1 MLASRRNAPAVLS
14 ALLAAVLY
22 SVTLWGT
29 YVYDD
34 YAIIRQDPRIESPSR
49 WYQFWTQNY
58 NGQVDNLYRPITSMT
73 YAIQIWLHGP
83 RAWAFHL
90 VNLLLHAGM
99 SALVAVFAMR
109 MTETFADA
117 AASSKIGLLSGL
129 LFAAHP
135 VHVEAVANIVGRAE
149 LLCGIGTLGG
159 LILYLNRPMTGAKV
173 VGIVG
178 CFLLALLSKELGILF
193 PLLLFILM
201 LCRRFAT
208 PQAVVEAASD
218 RAGVLAY
225 ADPNVASPDLAE
237 RRATTWLAVA
247 MCWILAGYIII
258 REQVIHLKF
267 WWDRSF
273 LDWTVN
279 PLVHMSGSERLLMP
293 ITIFGHYIALLIA
306 PIHLSPD
313 YSANTIGLH
322 FDPHDPYFAIGIVAI
337 VIWFALAIFA
347 LVRRNGALLFYL
359 LAFGVTY
366 GVISNLVS
374 LIGTIFGER
383 LIYLPSAFFLI
394 LVSMALAKL
403 SGKVLAPVAACLLLL
418 GSLRTFT
425 YARLWNDKIRLFEST
440 LAHHPDSIRLYLL
453 LANEYRDHQQYAN
466 AKAVLDRAAER
477 LPNYWEIWLQAGV
490 NALKA
495 GDLDEAERCILRA
508 MKLQPGP
515 ATSYWLSQIEA
526 QRATTRSTTK
536 GTANGHR

>member
-14 ALLAAVLY
+14 ALLAAILY

-34 YAIIRQDPRIESPSR
+34 YAIIREDPRIESPSR

-58 NGQVDNLYRPITSMT
+58 NGQVDNLYRPITSIT
-73 YAIQIWLHGP
+73 YALQIWLHGP

-90 VNLLLHAGM
+90 VNLLLHAAM
-99 SALVAVFAMR
+99 SALVAIFAMR
-109 MTETFADA
+109 MTETFANGA
-117 AASSKIGLLSGL
+117 RSQRVGLLSGL

-135 VHVEAVANIVGRAE
+135 VHVEAIANIVGRAE
-149 LLCGIGTLGG
+149 ILCGIGTIGG

-173 VGIVG
+173 LGIVG

-193 PLLLFILM
+193 PLLLFMLM
-201 LCRRFAT
+201 LCRRFAK
-208 PQAVVEAASD
+208 PQAAAEAASD
-218 RAGVLAY
+218 PAGVLAY
-225 ADPNVASPDLAE
+225 ADPDVASPDLAE
-237 RRATTWLAVA
+237 RRATTWLIVA
-247 MCWILAGYIII
+247 MCWLLAGYIII

-279 PLVHMSGSERLLMP
+279 PLVHMSGGERLLMP
-293 ITIFGHYIALLIA
+293 ITIFGHYIAVLIA

-322 FDPHDPYFAIGIVAI
+322 FNPRDPYFAIGVVAI
-337 VIWFALAIFA
+337 IAWIALAIFA
-347 LVRRNGALLFYL
+347 FVRRNVALLFCL

-366 GVISNLVS
+366 GVISNVVS

-394 LVSMALAKL
+394 LISMALAKVSWKL
-403 SGKVLAPVAACLLLL
+403 LAPLVTCLLLL

-425 YARLWNDKIRLFEST
+425 YARLWNDKIRLFETT

-453 LANEYRDHQQYAN
+453 LANEYRDHGQYAK
-466 AKAVLDRAAER
+466 AKAVLDRAAEH

-495 GDLDEAERCILRA
+495 GDLDDAERYILRA

-515 ATSYWLSQIEA
+515 ATSYWLTQIEA
-526 QRATTRSTTK
+526 RRATTRAATK
-536 GTANGHR
+536 GAADTRR